1 MIKVKY
7 VILVVFLSLTA
18 CGDKGGESGEDSAA
32 IAVVTSVASGDAKS
46 DVAIEVNDESEVPQ
60 SDPDIDVQVNSKD
73 AAVAADESGEDSAP
87 ITGVT
92 SDAFDDVKSNVA
104 VEVNDEAEV
113 SQLDPDNEVQA
124 NISNV
129 TVSDSALPVS
139 SKPADKL
146 VAVAISESLDQGESS
161 NNYLSIALIILSL
174 ATLISIAISFWLYKW
189 RRLLLGDL
197 KALSPEEFGG
207 HARGLIESINGFSD
221 QFNYRIKEVNQEVA
235 RLTSK
240 SENMTETYM
249 SLHHSIDVKDQE
261 IARLKSGYDS
271 QIYKKFLK
279 RFLKVDQ
286 IIQEEILESDST
298 IASHLEPIQ
307 EILQDAL
314 DECGVEKFSPEIGGQ
329 YKDTEGVADRPKLK
343 NTDDA
348 KKNGEIS
355 RVIEQGYR
363 ISINEG
369 FEILAEAKVEIYHF
383 NESGE

>member
-7 VILVVFLSLTA
+7 LILVVFLSLTA
-18 CGDKGGESGEDSAA
+18 CGDKDGESGEDSAA
-32 IAVVTSVASGDAKS
+32 IAAVKSVASGDAKS
-46 DVAIEVNDESEVPQ
+46 DVAIEVNDEAEVPQ

-73 AAVAADESGEDSAP
+73 ASVAAGESGEDSAP

-92 SDAFDDVKSNVA
+92 SDTFDDVKSNVA

-113 SQLDPDNEVQA
+113 SQSDPDNEVQA

-146 VAVAISESLDQGESS
+146 VAAAISESLDQGESS

-221 QFNYRIKEVNQEVA
+221 QFDYRIKEINQEVA

-240 SENMTETYM
+240 TENMTETYM
-249 SLHHSIDVKDQE
+249 SLHQSIDAKDKE
-261 IARLKSGYDS
+261 IVRLKSGYDL
-271 QIYKKFLK
+271 QIHKKVIK

-286 IIQEEILESDST
+286 VLHEEILESDST
-298 IASHLEPIQ
+298 IAPHLVSVQ
-307 EILQDAL
+307 EILQDAF
-314 DECGVEKFSPEIGGQ
+314 DQCGVEKFSPEVGGQ
-329 YKDTEGVADRPKLK
+329 YKDTDGVADRPQIKK
-343 NTDDA
+343 TDDPN
-348 KKNGEIS
+348 KNGEIS
-355 RVIEQGYR
+355 KVIVEGYR
-363 ISINEG
+363 ISVKDG
-369 FEILAEAKVEIYHF
+369 FEVLVPAKVEIYNF
-383 NESGE
+383 IESGE